1 MVNILTIAIV
11 HAVLFLAAFRLM
23 LRDDL
28 DADVAHEGDSDE
40 QDEAPQAANT
50 LTASERRRAR
60 LRESA
65 K

>member
-1 MVNILTIAIV
+1 MVNILTIAIA

-23 LRDDL
+23 LRVDL
-28 DADVAHEGDSDE
+28 DADIAQEGDADG
-40 QDEAPQAANT
+40 QDTGPEPEKA